1 MGHFVWNGFKL
12 TTDALYQKDEG
23 EDSSK
28 VINKVSEKRRWQNT
42 FFRILSGTQGVWW
55 STFTALQRL
64 SSNHLPVYS
73 EPTILVIIFLNI
85 IF

>member
-64 SSNHLPVYS
+64 SSNLLPVYS